1 MGMTTTS
8 RDSEDPFNAVEGIE
22 VPSYSSPAPEL
33 FFPAN
38 IDDDE
43 KQVGENVREVGEAV
57 TPWKYWG
64 FESGNIGT
72 GWEWGRAQYQA
83 GATDRLVRSSS
94 TLAEGDYSLRVT
106 VKANDLHSGGERA
119 EVVQTSTANP
129 HFKEGDIV
137 HYYWWRLFPSS
148 FATSSLWHVWT
159 QWHQTSDTAC
169 CVPDLQFVLHSDT
182 IGLWV
187 YKSNSASDILWSAPL
202 RRGHWYRFQLIVKWS
217 TTNQGYVQLWVD
229 GKNVVNTFHIT
240 LDPTSSPYSTYMK
253 QGLYRHKNINHDQT
267 IYHDGMAFH
276 YH

>member
-1 MGMTTTS
+1 MSTTS
-8 RDSEDPFNAVEGIE
+8 KDSEDPFNAEHGIE
-22 VPSYSSPAPEL
+22 VPSYSSPAPDL
-33 FFPAN
+33 FFPAS
-38 IDDDE
+38 IDEVE
-43 KQVGENVREVGEAV
+43 KQEDVKSTAAEAI

-64 FESGNIGT
+64 FETGDIGT
-72 GWEWGRAQYQA
+72 GWEWGKSQYQA
-83 GATDRLVRSSS
+83 GTTDRLVRVSS

-137 HYYWWRLFPSS
+137 HYYWWTLFPSS
-148 FATSSLWHVWT
+148 FVTSSLWHVWT

-169 CVPDLQFVLHSDT
+169 CVPDLEFVLHGNT

-187 YKSNSASDILWSAPL
+187 YKNRDASDILWSAPL
-202 RRGHWYRFQLIVKWS
+202 QLGHWYRFQLIVKWS
-217 TTNQGYVQLWVD
+217 TTNQGFVQLWVD

-240 LDPTSSPYSTYMK
+240 LDPTSTPYSTYMK
-253 QGLYRHKNINHDQT
+253 QGLYRHKDINHDQT